1 MNNSQENFDENMSK
15 CDSFQTCIFR
25 DRFSRHEGVLTMKT
39 RVFASILLAHL
50 ILATSAFAADSCR
63 QHLTASHG
71 STRETVEVSLKKEVS
86 DFRNLAE
93 RALTLR
99 AETIKVGKGIKEKL
113 DKGKPLTGDDIA
125 LINIGINE
133 HLSLRNELLAVAEA
147 HECWMD
153 GSEKE
158 LAKLG
163 VTAESRLTGLMLSLS
178 SAMLL
183 YDNYLL
189 AISLFEGDSKLRR
202 VLNERDPGY
211 AVTSAALAKITINY
225 DSVSNRA
232 RVRKAINFYEKESSR
247 FKKQLEQSPDSSYLT
262 MLIAQSP
269 SYSMVK
275 KWSPM
280 YVVGRKLGFLSGAT
294 TDTMTIMEREGV
306 SLFSMVFGNAVGL
319 VESRK
324 GKLYKKKEV
333 LADVSSSLKAGDIL
347 LEKTPFRLTD
357 KLIPGYWGHAA
368 VWVGTEAELK
378 ELGIWENPL
387 VARYHNEIREGR
399 LVVEALRSGV
409 EMNTLQHFLN
419 IDSIG
424 ILRKP
429 DQSHEARA
437 TTIIQALRQV
447 GKPYDFNFDVESKG
461 RVYCSKLVYLSYSG
475 IDWPTKKSLGRTTFT
490 PDDVAIKA
498 ARGSSLQLVT
508 FYHDG
513 KRVNNAPTIRMAELM
528 GIAEVK

>member
-1 MNNSQENFDENMSK
+1 MKHRM
-15 CDSFQTCIFR
+15 
-25 DRFSRHEGVLTMKT
+25 FSVIT
-39 RVFASILLAHL
+39 LLSL
-50 ILATSAFAADSCR
+50 FLALPAFAADSCR
-63 QHLTASHG
+63 QHLITRHG
-71 STRETVEVSLKKEVS
+71 TTREAVESSLKRETEE
-86 DFRNLAE
+86 FLLLAE

-99 AETIKVGKGIKEKL
+99 AETIKVGRAIKLKL
-113 DKGKPLTGDDIA
+113 DKGRPLSGDDLA
-125 LINIGINE
+125 LINTGINE
-133 HLSLRNELLAVAEA
+133 HLSLRKELLAVAED
-147 HECWMD
+147 HECWLD

-158 LAKLG
+158 LAKKG
-163 VTAESRLTGLMLSLS
+163 ITPESRLTGVMLSLS

-189 AISLFEGDSKLRR
+189 SVSLFEGDSKLRR
-202 VLNERDPGY
+202 ILNERDPGY
-211 AVTSAALAKITINY
+211 AVTSAALARVTLNY
-225 DSVSNRA
+225 NSISNRA
-232 RVRKAINFYEKESSR
+232 RVRKAIRFYERESER
-247 FKKQLEQSPDSSYLT
+247 FKTTLEQKPESDYLNL
-262 MLIAQSP
+262 LISQSP

-280 YVVGRKLGFLSGAT
+280 YVVGRKLGFLTGVTS
-294 TDTMTIMEREGV
+294 DTLTGMEREGV

-319 VESRK
+319 VETRK
-324 GKLYKKKEV
+324 GKLYRKGDV
-333 LADVSSSLKAGDIL
+333 LADVSGSLKAGDIL

-357 KLIPGYWGHAA
+357 KMIPGYWGHAA
-368 VWVGTEAELK
+368 VWIGNESELK

-387 VARYHNEIREGR
+387 VARYHDEIREGR

-409 EMNTLQHFLN
+409 EMNSLEHFLN

-429 DQSHEARA
+429 DQSSEARA
-437 TTIIQALRQV
+437 NTIIQALRQV

-475 IDWPTKKSLGRTTFT
+475 IDWPTKRSLGRTTFT

-498 ARGSSLQLVT
+498 ARENILQLVT

-513 KRVNNAPTIRMAELM
+513 KRINDAPTIRMAELM
-528 GIAEVK
+528 GVTGK